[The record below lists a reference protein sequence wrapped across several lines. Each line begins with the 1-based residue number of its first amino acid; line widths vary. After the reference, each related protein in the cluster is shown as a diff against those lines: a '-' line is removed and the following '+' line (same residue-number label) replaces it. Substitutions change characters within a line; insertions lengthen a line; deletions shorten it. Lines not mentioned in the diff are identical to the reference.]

1 MPPIIHE
8 RSIEIAGRLLTIETG
23 RVAEQ
28 ADGAV
33 LVRYGETVVLTTVVG
48 AKQPVEGIDF
58 FPLTVEYEEK
68 MYAAGKIPGGFF
80 RREGKPSEAAILA
93 ARLTDRPIR
102 PLFPKGYRN
111 EVQVISTVLS
121 ADQENEPDVLSI
133 IGASAALTLS
143 DISWYGPVGAVRIGE
158 LDGELV
164 INPTSHQLL
173 ESRMDIVVA
182 GTADA
187 ILMVE
192 GQANEI
198 SEDRFIEAVIRAHQE
213 IKRIVA
219 VQLELQ
225 AVAGKPKREFVPP
238 QENVELKQQIA
249 DYLGDRLREA
259 VFNPDKTLR
268 VQATAALRE
277 EVIAHFVPN
286 EPLAIGTPQSG
297 LPTAKEVGDL
307 FDSLVKELVRR
318 TILEQ
323 GERPDGRK
331 PDEIREIWIQVGL
344 LPRPH
349 GSALFTRGQTQ
360 VLTVCTLGTKEEEQ
374 FLDSLGIEET
384 KRYMHHYNFPP
395 FSTGEIRRLRG
406 PSRRDIGHG
415 ALAER
420 ALLAVLPSED
430 EFPYTMR
437 LVSEVLSSNG
447 STSMASVC
455 GSSLALMDAGVP
467 LRKPVAGVA
476 MGLVTDQTTGRY
488 TILTD
493 IQGIEDALGDMD
505 FKVAGTRDGITAI
518 QMDIKVMGITPEI
531 MRDALEQARRGR
543 LFILDKM
550 CEVIDAPRPEMSP
563 YAPRILRIKIKPEQI
578 GEVIGPG
585 GRVIRAIQ
593 EQTGTKIS
601 IEEDGTVFI
610 SAANEDAARRAV
622 REIERLTRVPEVG
635 EIFYG
640 RVVTIIP
647 SGAFVEILPGKDGF
661 LHISEIAPER
671 VRSVEDVLKVGQ
683 EINVMVIGVRPDGKI
698 NLSRKALLEKE
709 AAERAATAQAP
720 ADGRSHQPRAP
731 QRPSGTAQP
740 ERRPGPPA
748 PRRPEQRGP
757 SRPPRPQAQRSTP
770 PLGQYRIGDR
780 LKELLGEDEPN

>member
-1 MPPIIHE
+1 MPPLIQE
-8 RSIEIAGRLLTIETG
+8 RSIEVNGRILTIETG

-33 LVRYGETVVLTTVVG
+33 MVRYGETVVLSTVVG
-48 AKQPVEGIDF
+48 AKEPAEGIDF
-58 FPLTVEYEEK
+58 FPLTVDYEEK

-80 RREGKPSEAAILA
+80 RREARPSEAAILA

-121 ADQENEPDVLSI
+121 ADQENEPDILSI
-133 IGASAALTLS
+133 IGASAALTIS
-143 DISWYGPVGAVRIGE
+143 DIPWYGPVGAVRIGE
-158 LDGELV
+158 IDGELV
-164 INPTSHQLL
+164 VNPTSRQLL
-173 ESRMDIVVA
+173 ESQLNLVVA

-187 ILMVE
+187 VVMVE
-192 GQANEI
+192 GQASEI
-198 SEDRFIEAVIRAHQE
+198 PEERLVEAILLAHRE
-213 IKRIVA
+213 IKRIVEL
-219 VQLELQ
+219 QRELQ
-225 AVAGKPKREFVPP
+225 AAAGKPKREFVPP
-238 QENVELKQQIA
+238 AENIELKLQIEA
-249 DYLGDRLREA
+249 YVGDRLAAA
-259 VFNPDKTLR
+259 VFNPDKAARLE
-268 VQATAALRE
+268 ATAALRQ
-277 EVIAHFVPN
+277 EVLAHFAPAELVTAP
-286 EPLAIGTPQSG
+286 EQPA
-297 LPTAKEVGDL
+297 PTAKEVGEL
-307 FDSLVKELVRR
+307 FDSLVKRLVRES
-318 TILEQ
+318 ILER
-323 GERPDGRK
+323 GERPDGRR
-331 PDEIREIWIQVGL
+331 PDEIREIWIQVGI

-374 FLDSLGIEET
+374 LLDTLGIEES
-384 KRYMHHYNFPP
+384 KRYIHHYNFPP
-395 FSTGEIRRLRG
+395 FSVGEVRRLRG

-420 ALLAVLPSED
+420 ALLAVIPSED

-455 GSSLALMDAGVP
+455 GSTLALMDAGVP
-467 LRKPVAGVA
+467 IRKPVAGVA
-476 MGLVTDQTTGRY
+476 MGLVTDVETGRY
-488 TILTD
+488 TILSD

-505 FKVAGTRDGITAI
+505 FKVAGTQDGVTAV

-531 MRDALEQARRGR
+531 LRSALEQARRGR
-543 LFILDKM
+543 LYILEKM
-550 CEVIDAPRPEMSP
+550 TAVLPAPRSEMSP
-563 YAPRILRIKIKPEQI
+563 YAPRVIRIKIRPEQI

-585 GRVIRAIQ
+585 GRVIRGIQ
-593 EQTGTKIS
+593 EATGSKIE

-610 SAANEDAARRAV
+610 SAADEDSARRAV
-622 REIERLTRVPEVG
+622 REIEKLTRVPQVG

-683 EINVMVIGVRPDGKI
+683 EINVMVTGIRPDGKI
-698 NLSRKALLEKE
+698 NLSRKALLERE
-709 AAERAATAQAP
+709 AAEQEREAA
-720 ADGRSHQPRAP
+720 GV
-731 QRPSGTAQP
+731 PSG
-740 ERRPGPPA
+740 PG
-748 PRRPEQRGP
+748 G
-757 SRPPRPQAQRSTP
+757 RPPRPHGGEREPRGPDRRGGPSGGRPGARDRGPDRRPRPGVP
-770 PLGQYRIGDR
+770 PRPERPGGYRIGDR
-780 LKELLGEDEPN
+780 LKELLDDES

>member
-1 MPPIIHE
+1 MPPVIHE
-8 RSIEIAGRLLTIETG
+8 RSIDVAGRTLTIETG

-33 LVRYGETVVLTTVVG
+33 LVRYGETVVLTTVVA

-80 RREGKPSEAAILA
+80 RREGRPSESAILA

-102 PLFPKGYRN
+102 PLFPKGFRY

-121 ADQENEPDVLSI
+121 VDQENEPDVLSI
-133 IGASAALTLS
+133 IGASAALTIS
-143 DISWYGPVGAVRIGE
+143 DIPWFGPVGAVRIGE
-158 LDGELV
+158 LNGELV

-173 ESRMDIVVA
+173 ESTMDIVVA

-192 GQANEI
+192 GRADEI
-198 SEDRFIEAVIRAHQE
+198 SEDRFIEAVVLAHEE

-219 VQLELQ
+219 LQLELQ
-225 AVAGKPKREFVPP
+225 AVAGKPKREFTPP
-238 QENVELKQQIA
+238 QENVELKRQIA
-249 DYLGDRLREA
+249 EYLGDRLREA

-277 EVIAHFVPN
+277 EVIAHFVPA
-286 EPLAIGTPQSG
+286 EAQLAPAPLAGV
-297 LPTAKEVGDL
+297 PTAKEVGDL

-318 TILEQ
+318 TILDQ
-323 GERPDGRK
+323 GERPDGRR
-331 PDEIREIWIQVGL
+331 PDEIREIWIQVGV

-374 FLDSLGIEET
+374 FLDTLGIEET

-395 FSTGEIRRLRG
+395 FSTGEVRRLRG

-420 ALLAVLPSED
+420 ALLAVLPSEE

-467 LRKPVAGVA
+467 IRKPVAGVA
-476 MGLVTDQTTGRY
+476 MGLVTDPETGRY

-505 FKVAGTRDGITAI
+505 FKVAGTREGITAI

-543 LFILDKM
+543 LYILDKM

-563 YAPRILRIKIKPEQI
+563 YAPRVLRIKIKPEQI

-610 SAANEDAARRAV
+610 TAANEDSARRAV

-661 LHISEIAPER
+661 LHISEIAPGR

-709 AAERAATAQAP
+709 AAEQAAASAP
-720 ADGRSHQPRAP
+720 ADGRGTQPRPP
-731 QRPSGTAQP
+731 QRPGASGTRP
-740 ERRPGPPA
+740 EPSSAP
-748 PRRPEQRGP
+748 PRRPEQRGGP
-757 SRPPRPQAQRSTP
+757 SRPPRPQGKRPSSP
-770 PLGQYRIGDR
+770 PPGQYRIGDR
-780 LKELLGEDEPN
+780 LKELLGEEEG

>member
-1 MPPIIHE
+1 MPPVIHQK
-8 RSIEIAGRLLTIETG
+8 SIEINGRILTLETG

-33 LVRYGETVVLTTVVG
+33 AVRYGETVVLSTVVG
-48 AKQPVEGIDF
+48 AKEPAEGLDF
-58 FPLTVEYEEK
+58 FPLTVDYEEK

-80 RREGKPSEAAILA
+80 RREGRPSEAAILA

-121 ADQENEPDVLSI
+121 ADQENEPDILSI
-133 IGASAALTLS
+133 IGASAALTIS
-143 DISWYGPVGAVRIGE
+143 DIPWYGPVGAVRVGE
-158 LDGELV
+158 IDGELV
-164 INPTSHQLL
+164 INPTSRQLL
-173 ESRMDIVVA
+173 ESRLDLVVA

-187 ILMVE
+187 VVMVE
-192 GQANEI
+192 GQADEI
-198 SEDRFIEAVIRAHQE
+198 PEERLVEAILLAHRE
-213 IKRIVA
+213 IQRIVEL
-219 VQLELQ
+219 QRELQ

-238 QENVELKQQIA
+238 AENTELKDRIKA
-249 DYLGDRLREA
+249 YLGDRLAAA
-259 VFNPDKTLR
+259 VFNPDKTARLE
-268 VQATAALRE
+268 ATAALRQE
-277 EVIAHFVPN
+277 TIAHFVPA
-286 EPLAIGTPQSG
+286 ELVPSPEQPA
-297 LPTAKEVGDL
+297 PTAKEVGEL
-307 FDSLVKELVRR
+307 FDSLVKSLVRE
-318 TILEQ
+318 TILER
-323 GERPDGRK
+323 GERPDGRR
-331 PDEIREIWIQVGL
+331 PDEIREIWIQVGV

-374 FLDSLGIEET
+374 LLDTLGIEES

-395 FSTGEIRRLRG
+395 FSVGEVRRLRG

-420 ALLAVLPSED
+420 ALLAVIPSEE

-455 GSSLALMDAGVP
+455 GSTLALMDAGVP
-467 LRKPVAGVA
+467 IRKPVAGVA
-476 MGLVTDQTTGRY
+476 MGLITDLETGRF
-488 TILTD
+488 TILSD

-505 FKVAGTRDGITAI
+505 FKVAGTRDGVTAV

-531 MRDALEQARRGR
+531 LRAALEQARHGR

-550 CEVIDAPRPEMSP
+550 IEVLPAPRPEMSP
-563 YAPRILRIKIKPEQI
+563 YAPRVIRIKIRPEQI

-585 GRVIRAIQ
+585 GRIIRGIQ
-593 EQTGTKIS
+593 ESTGSKIE

-610 SAANEDAARRAV
+610 SAAEEDSARRAV
-622 REIERLTRVPEVG
+622 REIEKLTRVPEVG

-661 LHISEIAPER
+661 LHISEIAPGR

-683 EINVMVIGVRPDGKI
+683 EINVMVTGIRPDGKI
-698 NLSRKALLEKE
+698 NLSRKALLERE
-709 AAERAATAQAP
+709 AAEQEREAT
-720 ADGRSHQPRAP
+720 GV
-731 QRPSGTAQP
+731 PSG
-740 ERRPGPPA
+740 PGA
-748 PRRPEQRGP
+748 H
-757 SRPPRPQAQRSTP
+757 PPRPHGGDREPRGPDRRGGP
-770 PLGQYRIGDR
+770 PSGRPGARDRGPDRRPRPGGPPRPGRPGGYRIGDR
-780 LKELLGEDEPN
+780 LKDLLDDES

>member
-1 MPPIIHE
+1 MSPVVHE
-8 RSIEIAGRLLTIETG
+8 RSIEVNGRILVVETG

-33 LVRYGETVVLTTVVG
+33 LVRYGETVVLSTVVG
-48 AKQPVEGIDF
+48 AREPAEGVDF
-58 FPLTVEYEEK
+58 FPLTVEFEEK

-80 RREGKPSEAAILA
+80 KREGRPSEAAILA

-121 ADQENEPDVLSI
+121 ADQENEPDILSI

-143 DISWYGPVGAVRIGE
+143 DIPWSGPVGAVRVGE
-158 LDGELV
+158 IDGELV
-164 INPTSHQLL
+164 INPTSRQLL
-173 ESRMDIVVA
+173 DSRLDLVVA

-187 ILMVE
+187 VVMVE
-192 GQANEI
+192 GRADEVP
-198 SEDRFIEAVIRAHQE
+198 EERLVEAILRAHQE
-213 IKRIVA
+213 IQRIV
-219 VQLELQ
+219 ELQ
-225 AVAGKPKREFVPP
+225 RELQEVAGKPKREVVLPV
-238 QENVELKQQIA
+238 ENIELLERVQT
-249 DYLGDRLREA
+249 YLGDRLAAA
-259 VFNPDKTLR
+259 VFNPDKSARLE
-268 VQATAALRE
+268 ATAALRQ
-277 EVIAHFVPN
+277 EVIATFASAES
-286 EPLAIGTPQSG
+286 EPRSEEPA
-297 LPTAKEVGDL
+297 PTAKEVGEL
-307 FDSLVKELVRR
+307 FDSLVKRLVRES
-318 TILEQ
+318 ILER
-323 GERPDGRK
+323 GERPDGRQ
-331 PDEIREIWIQVGL
+331 PDEIREIWIQVGI

-374 FLDSLGIEET
+374 LLDTLGIEES

-395 FSTGEIRRLRG
+395 FSVGEVRRLRG

-420 ALLAVLPSED
+420 ALLAVIPSEE

-455 GSSLALMDAGVP
+455 GSTLALMDAGVP
-467 LRKPVAGVA
+467 IRKPVAGVA
-476 MGLVTDQTTGRY
+476 MGLVTDAQTGRF
-488 TILTD
+488 TVLSD

-505 FKVAGTRDGITAI
+505 FKVAGTRDGVTAV

-531 MRDALEQARRGR
+531 LRTALEQARRGR
-543 LFILDKM
+543 LFILEKM
-550 CEVIDAPRPEMSP
+550 AEALPAPRPEMSP
-563 YAPRILRIKIKPEQI
+563 YAPRVIRIKIRPEQI

-585 GRVIRAIQ
+585 GRVIRGLQ
-593 EQTGTKIS
+593 EATGSKIE

-610 SAANEDAARRAV
+610 SAADEDSARRAV
-622 REIERLTRVPEVG
+622 REIEKLTRVPEVG
-635 EIFYG
+635 EIFSG

-661 LHISEIAPER
+661 LHISEIAPGR

-683 EINVMVIGVRPDGKI
+683 EINVVVTGIRPDGKI
-698 NLSRKALLEKE
+698 NLSRKALLERE
-709 AAERAATAQAP
+709 TAEQERTAAATAAV
-720 ADGRSHQPRAP
+720 
-731 QRPSGTAQP
+731 
-740 ERRPGPPA
+740 PGA
-748 PRRPEQRGP
+748 
-757 SRPPRPQAQRSTP
+757 RPPRPHGSEREPRGPDRRSGP
-770 PLGQYRIGDR
+770 PGGRPAARERGPDRRPRPPERPSGYRIGDR
-780 LKELLGEDEPN
+780 LKELLEDDS

>member
-1 MPPIIHE
+1 MPPTIVE
-8 RSIEIAGRLLTIETG
+8 RSVELAGRLLTIETG

-48 AKQPVEGIDF
+48 AKQPIEGIDF

-80 RREGKPSEAAILA
+80 RREGRPSETAILA

-121 ADQENEPDVLSI
+121 ADQENNPDLLSI

-143 DISWYGPVGAVRIGE
+143 DIPWYGPIGAVRIGE
-158 LDGELV
+158 LNGELV
-164 INPTSHQLL
+164 VNPTSHQLR
-173 ESRMDIVVA
+173 ESSMDIVVA

-192 GQANEI
+192 GHADEI
-198 SEDRFIEAVIRAHQE
+198 SQDRFIEAVLLAQEQIRQ
-213 IKRIVA
+213 IVA
-219 VQLELQ
+219 IQLELQ
-225 AVAGKPKREFVPP
+225 AIAGKPKREFTAPV
-238 QENVELKQQIA
+238 QNIELKQQIA
-249 DYLGDRLREA
+249 AYLGDRLQQA

-268 VQATAALRE
+268 LQATAALRE
-277 EVIAHFVPN
+277 EVIAHFAPA
-286 EPLAIGTPQSG
+286 EEQPLPSETGR
-297 LPTAKEVGDL
+297 PTTKEVGDI
-307 FDSLVKELVRR
+307 FDALVRELVRR
-318 TILEQ
+318 TILEKQ
-323 GERPDGRK
+323 ERPDGRR

-360 VLTVCTLGTKEEEQ
+360 VLTVCTLGTREEEQ
-374 FLDSLGIEET
+374 LLDTLGIEET

-395 FSTGEIRRLRG
+395 FSTGEVRRLRG

-467 LRKPVAGVA
+467 IREPVAGVA
-476 MGLVTDQTTGRY
+476 MGLITDPETNRY

-505 FKVAGTRDGITAI
+505 FKVAGTRHGITAI
-518 QMDIKVMGITPEI
+518 QMDIKVMGITPSI
-531 MRDALEQARRGR
+531 MREALEQARKGR
-543 LFILDKM
+543 LYILDKM
-550 CEVIDAPRPEMSP
+550 AEVIDAPRPEMSP
-563 YAPRILRIKIKPEQI
+563 YAPRILRMKIRPEQI

-610 SAANEDAARRAV
+610 TAANEDSARKAI

-661 LHISEIAPER
+661 LHISEIAPGR

-709 AAERAATAQAP
+709 AAEQLPSPPRGP
-720 ADGRSHQPRAP
+720 ADGRGTQARSP
-731 QRPSGTAQP
+731 QRPTASSGP
-740 ERRPGPPA
+740 ERRPGSPLRKPESRDPA
-748 PRRPEQRGP
+748 RQPRSQSQSTSP
-757 SRPPRPQAQRSTP
+757 SP
-770 PLGQYRIGDR
+770 GQYRIGDR
-780 LKELLGEDEPN
+780 LKHLLDEDDAN

>member
-8 RSIEIAGRLLTIETG
+8 RSIEIAGRILTIETG

-80 RREGKPSEAAILA
+80 RREGRPSESAILA

-143 DISWYGPVGAVRIGE
+143 DIPWYGPVGAVRVGE
-158 LDGELV
+158 LNGNLV
-164 INPTSHQLL
+164 INPTSPHLL
-173 ESRMDIVVA
+173 ESTRDIVVA

-192 GQANEI
+192 GQADEI
-198 SEDRFIEAVIRAHQE
+198 SEDRFIEAVVLAHEE

-219 VQLELQ
+219 MQLELQ
-225 AVAGKPKREFVPP
+225 AIAGKPKREFVPP
-238 QENVELKQQIA
+238 QENVELKRQIA
-249 DYLGDRLREA
+249 EYLGDRLREA

-268 VQATAALRE
+268 LQATAALRE
-277 EVIAHFVPN
+277 EVIAHFAPAEVQLQGITAP
-286 EPLAIGTPQSG
+286 AQ
-297 LPTAKEVGDL
+297 PTAKEVGEL
-307 FDSLVKELVRR
+307 FDALVKELVRR
-318 TILEQ
+318 TILER
-323 GERPDGRK
+323 GERPDGRR
-331 PDEIREIWIQVGL
+331 PDEIREIWIQVGV

-349 GSALFTRGQTQ
+349 GSAIFTRGQTQ
-360 VLTVCTLGTKEEEQ
+360 VLSVCTLGTKEEEQ
-374 FLDSLGIEET
+374 FLDTLGIEET

-420 ALLAVLPSED
+420 ALLAVLPSEED
-430 EFPYTMR
+430 FPYTMR

-467 LRKPVAGVA
+467 IRKPVAGVA
-476 MGLVTDQTTGRY
+476 MGLVTDPETGRY

-518 QMDIKVMGITPEI
+518 QMDIKVMGITPQI

-563 YAPRILRIKIKPEQI
+563 YAPRVLRIKIKPEQI

-593 EQTGTKIS
+593 EQTGSKIS

-610 SAANEDAARRAV
+610 TAMNEDSARRAV

-661 LHISEIAPER
+661 LHISEIAPGR
-671 VRSVEDVLKVGQ
+671 IRSVEDVLKVGQ

-709 AAERAATAQAP
+709 AAERAAAAP
-720 ADGRSHQPRAP
+720 PTDSRGNQRPP
-731 QRPSGTAQP
+731 QRPSAPVQQP
-740 ERRPGPPA
+740 ERRPTPP
-748 PRRPEQRGP
+748 PRKPEQRGP
-757 SRPPRPQAQRSTP
+757 SRPQRPQAQRSSTP
-770 PLGQYRIGDR
+770 PGQYRIGDR
-780 LKELLGEDEPN
+780 LKQILDEDELN

>member
-1 MPPIIHE
+1 MPPIIYE

-80 RREGKPSEAAILA
+80 RREGRPSESAILA

-121 ADQENEPDVLSI
+121 ADQENEPDILSI

-143 DISWYGPVGAVRIGE
+143 DIPWYGPIGAVRIGE
-158 LDGELV
+158 LDGALV
-164 INPTSHQLL
+164 VNPTSHQLL
-173 ESRMDIVVA
+173 QSSMDIVIA

-192 GQANEI
+192 GRADEI
-198 SEDRFIEAVIRAHQE
+198 TEDRFIEAVVLAHEE

-219 VQLELQ
+219 LQLELQ
-225 AVAGKPKREFVPP
+225 ALAGKPKRPFQPP
-238 QENVELKQQIA
+238 SENVELKQQILA
-249 DYLGDRLREA
+249 FLGDRLREA
-259 VFNPDKTLR
+259 VFNPDKTVR
-268 VQATAALRE
+268 VQETAALRDQ
-277 EVIAHFVPN
+277 VIAHFAAT
-286 EPLAIGTPQSG
+286 ETAAQETSAGA
-297 LPTAKEVGDL
+297 PTAKDIGEA
-307 FDSLVKELVRR
+307 FDALVKELVRR
-318 TILEQ
+318 AILEH

-331 PDEIREIWIQVGL
+331 PDEIREIWIQVGV

-374 FLDSLGIEET
+374 FLDTLGIEET

-395 FSTGEIRRLRG
+395 FSTGEVRRLRG

-420 ALLAVLPSED
+420 ALLAVLPSEED
-430 EFPYTMR
+430 FPYTMR

-467 LRKPVAGVA
+467 IRKPVAGVA
-476 MGLVTDQTTGRY
+476 MGLVTDTETGKY

-505 FKVAGTRDGITAI
+505 FKVAGTQDGITAI
-518 QMDIKVMGITPEI
+518 QMDIKVMGITPQI
-531 MRDALEQARRGR
+531 MREALEQARRGR
-543 LFILDKM
+543 LYILEKM
-550 CEVIDAPRPEMSP
+550 GEVIDAPRPEMSP

-585 GRVIRAIQ
+585 GRVIRSIQ

-601 IEEDGTVFI
+601 IQEDGTVFI
-610 SAANEDAARRAV
+610 SAANEDSARRAV
-622 REIERLTRVPEVG
+622 REIERLTRIPEVG

-661 LHISEIAPER
+661 LHISEIAPTR
-671 VRSVEDVLKVGQ
+671 IRSVEEVLKVGQ
-683 EINVMVIGVRPDGKI
+683 EINVMVIGIRPDGKI
-698 NLSRKALLEKE
+698 NLSRKALLERE
-709 AAERAATAQAP
+709 AAAEASAPRP
-720 ADGRSHQPRAP
+720 ADGRGA
-731 QRPSGTAQP
+731 QRPPQP
-740 ERRPGPPA
+740 PPA
-748 PRRPEQRGP
+748 STGSDRPSTPPSRRPEQRGP
-757 SRPPRPQAQRSTP
+757 SRPPRPQASRPTSP
-770 PLGQYRIGDR
+770 PGQYRIGDR
-780 LKELLGEDEPN
+780 LKQFLGEDETN

>member
-1 MPPIIHE
+1 MPPVIHE
-8 RSIEIAGRLLTIETG
+8 RSIEIAGRTLTIETG

-80 RREGKPSEAAILA
+80 RREGRPSEQAILA

-143 DISWYGPVGAVRIGE
+143 DIPWYGPVGAVRIGE
-158 LDGELV
+158 LNGELV
-164 INPTSHQLL
+164 VNPTSHQLL
-173 ESRMDIVVA
+173 ESTMDIVVA

-192 GQANEI
+192 GQADEI
-198 SEDRFIEAVIRAHQE
+198 SEDRFIEAVVLAHEE

-219 VQLELQ
+219 MQLELQ

-249 DYLGDRLREA
+249 EYLGDRLRQA

-268 VQATAALRE
+268 VEATAALRE
-277 EVIAHFVPN
+277 EVIAHFVPP
-286 EPLAIGTPQSG
+286 EAQLSPVPVAGV
-297 LPTAKEVGDL
+297 PTAKEVGDL
-307 FDSLVKELVRR
+307 FDALVKELVRR
-318 TILEQ
+318 TILEH
-323 GERPDGRK
+323 GERPDGRR
-331 PDEIREIWIQVGL
+331 PDEIREIWIQVGV

-374 FLDSLGIEET
+374 FLDTLGIEET

-420 ALLAVLPSED
+420 ALLAVLPSEE

-467 LRKPVAGVA
+467 IRKPVAGVA
-476 MGLVTDQTTGRY
+476 MGLVTDPESGRY

-505 FKVAGTRDGITAI
+505 FKVAGTAQGVTAI
-518 QMDIKVMGITPEI
+518 QMDIKIPGIDREI
-531 MRDALEQARRGR
+531 MRQALEQARVGR
-543 LFILDKM
+543 LYILDKM
-550 CEVIDAPRPEMSP
+550 LATIAEPRKTLSP
-563 YAPRILRIKIKPEQI
+563 YAPKITTMRIHPDKIR
-578 GEVIGPG
+578 EVIGAG
-585 GRVIRAIQ
+585 G
-593 EQTGTKIS
+593 KIINRI
-601 IEEDGTVFI
+601 IEETGVKIDIEQDGTI
-610 SAANEDAARRAV
+610 YITSPNIEMNEKAKQIIEGIV
-622 REIERLTRVPEVG
+622 RDVVVG
-635 EIFYG
+635 ETYLGTVKRIEKF
-640 RVVTIIP
+640 
-647 SGAFVEILPGKDGF
+647 GAFVEVLPGKEG
-661 LHISEIAPER
+661 LIHISQLAHER
-671 VRSVEDVLKVGQ
+671 VSRVEDVLSIGDTVTVKVT
-683 EINVMVIGVRPDGKI
+683 EIDPQGRI
-698 NLSRKALLEKE
+698 NLSRKAVLPVPPKPS
-709 AAERAATAQAP
+709 Q
-720 ADGRSHQPRAP
+720 P
-731 QRPSGTAQP
+731 QRGQGPKLPGHKT
-740 ERRPGPPA
+740 PGPRLSG
-748 PRRPEQRGP
+748 RR
-757 SRPPRPQAQRSTP
+757 
-770 PLGQYRIGDR
+770 
-780 LKELLGEDEPN
+780 

>member
-1 MPPIIHE
+1 MPPVIHE
-8 RSIEIAGRLLTIETG
+8 RSIEINGRMLTIETG

-33 LVRYGETVVLTTVVG
+33 TVQYGETVVLSTVVG
-48 AKQPVEGIDF
+48 AKEPAEGLDF
-58 FPLTVEYEEK
+58 FPLTVDYEEK

-80 RREGKPSEAAILA
+80 KREGRPSEAAILA

-143 DISWYGPVGAVRIGE
+143 DIPWYGPVGAVRMGE
-158 LDGELV
+158 INGELV
-164 INPTSHQLL
+164 INPTSRQLL
-173 ESRMDIVVA
+173 ESRLDLVVA
-182 GTADA
+182 GTDDA
-187 ILMVE
+187 VVMVE

-198 SEDRFIEAVIRAHQE
+198 PEERLVEAILLAHQE
-213 IKRIVA
+213 IRRIVEL
-219 VQLELQ
+219 QRELQ

-238 QENVELKQQIA
+238 AENTELKEQIKA
-249 DYLGDRLREA
+249 YLGDRLVAA
-259 VFNPDKTLR
+259 VFNPDKAARLE
-268 VQATAALRE
+268 ATAALRQ
-277 EVIAHFVPN
+277 EVIAHFAPAEVVPSP
-286 EPLAIGTPQSG
+286 EQPV
-297 LPTAKEVGDL
+297 PTAKEVGEL
-307 FDSLVKELVRR
+307 FDSLVKSLVRE
-318 TILEQ
+318 TILER
-323 GERPDGRK
+323 GERPDGRR
-331 PDEIREIWIQVGL
+331 PDEIREIWIQVGV

-374 FLDSLGIEET
+374 LLDTLGIEES

-395 FSTGEIRRLRG
+395 FSVGEVRRLRG

-420 ALLAVLPSED
+420 ALLAVIPSEE

-455 GSSLALMDAGVP
+455 GSTLALMDAGVP
-467 LRKPVAGVA
+467 IRKPVAGVA
-476 MGLVTDQTTGRY
+476 MGLVTDLETNRF
-488 TILTD
+488 TILSD

-505 FKVAGTRDGITAI
+505 FKVAGTRDGVTAV

-531 MRDALEQARRGR
+531 LRVALEQARRGR
-543 LFILDKM
+543 LYILDKM
-550 CEVIDAPRPEMSP
+550 AEVLPAPRPEMSP
-563 YAPRILRIKIKPEQI
+563 YAPRVIRIKIKPEQI

-585 GRVIRAIQ
+585 GRVIRGIQ
-593 EQTGTKIS
+593 ESTGSKIE

-610 SAANEDAARRAV
+610 SAADEESARWAV
-622 REIERLTRVPEVG
+622 REIEKLTRVPEVG

-661 LHISEIAPER
+661 LHISEIAPGR

-683 EINVMVIGVRPDGKI
+683 EINVMVTGIRPDGKI
-698 NLSRKALLEKE
+698 NLSRKALLERE
-709 AAERAATAQAP
+709 AAEQEREAASVQSGPGARPPRPPGGDREPRGPDRRGGPPT
-720 ADGRSHQPRAP
+720 GRPGARD
-731 QRPSGTAQP
+731 RRP
-740 ERRPGPPA
+740 ERRP
-748 PRRPEQRGP
+748 RPGG
-757 SRPPRPQAQRSTP
+757 PPRPERP
-770 PLGQYRIGDR
+770 GGYRIGDR
-780 LKELLGEDEPN
+780 LKQLLDDES